1 MNIKNLVDRLVK
13 KYDTRDPFELA
24 KAKNIII
31 LEEDLG
37 NIYGYSNTY
46 KRQRFIHLN
55 KKCPFK
61 IQKLICAHE
70 LGYLLMHP
78 KEEIHLVVDSTL
90 KSKDDFERYAKIFVA
105 HLLIPDELLERYAEE
120 PLEVMAKA
128 EGLPLDLVK
137 LRVEVGNV

>member
-1 MNIKNLVDRLVK
+1 MNIKNLVDKLVK

-55 KKCPFK
+55 TKCPFK

-105 HLLIPDELLERYAEE
+105 HVLIPDELLERYAGE
-120 PLEVMAKA
+120 PLEVMAKC
-128 EGLPLDLVK
+128 ENLSLDLIEI
-137 LRVEVGNV
+137 RINN

>member
-1 MNIKNLVDRLVK
+1 MNIKNLVYKLVK

-90 KSKDDFERYAKIFVA
+90 KSKDDFERYAKIFAA
-105 HLLIPDELLERYAEE
+105 HLLVSDEILEKYSDMPNERITEF
-120 PLEVMAKA
+120 
-128 EGLPLDLVK
+128 EGISINLIEIK
-137 LRVEVGNV
+137 INS

>member
-1 MNIKNLVDRLVK
+1 MNIKNLVDKLVK

-61 IQKLICAHE
+61 VQKLICAHE
-70 LGYLLMHP
+70 LGYLLIHP
-78 KEEIHLVVDSTL
+78 KEEIHLVMDSTL
-90 KSKDDFERYAKIFVA
+90 KSKDDFERYAKLFVA
-105 HLLIPDELLERYAEE
+105 NLLITDEMLEKYAGEPAEKIAECEE
-120 PLEVMAKA
+120 
-128 EGLPLDLVK
+128 LPLDLIKV
-137 LRVEVGNV
+137 RINN

>member
-70 LGYLLMHP
+70 LGYLLIHP

-105 HLLIPDELLERYAEE
+105 HLLIPDELLERYAGK
-120 PLEVMAKA
+120 PLESMAKA
-128 EGLPLDLVK
+128 ECLPHDFAE
-137 LRVEVGNV
+137 LRVEAGNV